1 MILASKMIAVEP
13 SRTKWTPLTEED
25 RNAVLAELESVLSSS
40 HFCNSKRYPAFLRY
54 VVQQTLNGSGD
65 QIKERTLGI
74 EVFGRTPDYD
84 TNADTVVRYTAG
96 EVRKRL
102 SLYYHEATDSPIH
115 IYLSARSYRP
125 EFLRF
130 PEQAPSAVLQPI
142 ASSDRDGALFEP
154 PMASLTGID
163 PALDGRSRTAAQT
176 LGARRILR
184 LLLAVVLI
192 ALSFYVARNLWN
204 RRSSEGINRFWSPI
218 LQAKGPT
225 LICPG
230 GVVFSPSSDVHT
242 KVADQTVL
250 NPFLSFENGLAMGR
264 VAALLNA
271 KENDYRVQSSA
282 STTLAQIRE
291 SPVVLIGAYNNE
303 WTQRLLL
310 PLRFHFNAEPNEQII
325 DALQPARSWARDK
338 SKPYSD
344 SPDYALVVRF
354 RNPSTDSV
362 VVVAAGLQRYG
373 TDAASQFI
381 VSPRLL
387 DILNRQ
393 IGSEWANK
401 NIEVV
406 LKVDVVQ
413 GRVGAPIVEDVYVW

>member
-25 RNAVLAELESVLSSS
+25 RNAVLAELETVLSSS

-54 VVQQTLNGSGD
+54 VVQQTLNGNGD

-102 SLYYHEATDSPIH
+102 SLYYHEAADSPIH

-130 PEQAPSAVLQPI
+130 PEEAPSALLQPT
-142 ASSDRDGALFEP
+142 AFLEKQDALFEL
-154 PMASLTGID
+154 PMASLPSID
-163 PALDGRSRTAAQT
+163 PALGGRTRK
-176 LGARRILR
+176 ILR
-184 LLLAVVLI
+184 PLLAVVFI
-192 ALSFYVARNLWN
+192 ALSFVVARSLWN
-204 RRSSEGINRFWSPI
+204 RSSSEGINRFWSPI

-310 PLRFHFNAEPNEQII
+310 PLRFHFNAEPNEQIV
-325 DALQPARSWARDK
+325 DALQPSKYWARDK

-354 RNPSTDSV
+354 RNPSTDSF

-387 DILNRQ
+387 DILNRR
-393 IGSEWANK
+393 IGSDWANK

-413 GRVGAPIVEDVYVW
+413 GRVGAPIVQDVYLW

>member
-1 MILASKMIAVEP
+1 MIAVEP

-25 RNAVLAELESVLSSS
+25 RNAVLAELETVLSSS

-54 VVQQTLNGSGD
+54 VVQQTLNGNGD

-102 SLYYHEATDSPIH
+102 SLYYHEAADSPIH

-130 PEQAPSAVLQPI
+130 PEEAPSALLQPT
-142 ASSDRDGALFEP
+142 ALLDKQDALFEL
-154 PMASLTGID
+154 PMASLPSID
-163 PALDGRSRTAAQT
+163 PALGGRTRK
-176 LGARRILR
+176 ILR
-184 LLLAVVLI
+184 PLLAVVLI
-192 ALSFYVARNLWN
+192 ALSFVVARSLWN
-204 RRSSEGINRFWSPI
+204 RSSSEGINRFWSPI

-310 PLRFHFNAEPNEQII
+310 PLRFHFNGEPNEQIV
-325 DALQPARSWARDK
+325 DALQPSKYWARDK

-354 RNPSTDSV
+354 RNPSTDSF

-387 DILNRQ
+387 DILNRRV
-393 IGSEWANK
+393 GSDWANK

-413 GRVGAPIVEDVYVW
+413 GRVGAPIVQDVYLW

>member
-25 RNAVLAELESVLSSS
+25 RNAVLAELETVLSSS

-54 VVQQTLNGSGD
+54 VVQQTLNGNGD

-102 SLYYHEATDSPIH
+102 SLYYHEAADSPIH

-130 PEQAPSAVLQPI
+130 PEEAPSALLQPT
-142 ASSDRDGALFEP
+142 AFLDKQDALFEL
-154 PMASLTGID
+154 PMASLPSID
-163 PALDGRSRTAAQT
+163 PALGGRTRK
-176 LGARRILR
+176 ILR
-184 LLLAVVLI
+184 PLLAVVLI
-192 ALSFYVARNLWN
+192 ALSFVVARSLWN
-204 RRSSEGINRFWSPI
+204 RSSSEGINRFWSPI

-310 PLRFHFNAEPNEQII
+310 PLRFHFNAEPNEQIV
-325 DALQPARSWARDK
+325 DALQPSKYWARDK

-387 DILNRQ
+387 DILNRRV
-393 IGSEWANK
+393 GSDWANK

-413 GRVGAPIVEDVYVW
+413 GRVGAPIVQDVYLW